1 MSTDLNANDFLKYNF
16 TDLKD
21 YSDFFPPQ
29 NRREFMRRFG
39 GGIVIFM
46 ALTDFLSAQ
55 AQEEVRTR
63 GRRGGMPTDFN
74 AFLKIGEDGRITCL
88 TGKIEM
94 GQGIMTSLPQMLAE
108 ELDAPL
114 DTVDIVLG
122 DTDVCPWDMGTFG
135 SMSTRGFGPPMR
147 AAAAEARAVLLE
159 LAADQFK
166 VPVSQLTVKDAVI
179 TDSQNKDHR
188 VTYAQLAKGQKIE
201 RHLQSRPSVKN
212 PADFKVV
219 GKSAL
224 RRDGKDK
231 VTGKAHY
238 AGDVRLPGMLYA
250 KLLRPPAHDAK
261 LKSVDTAAA
270 EKIPGIKVVHDGDF
284 VAVLHE
290 FPDVAANAIQ
300 EVKAEFD
307 VPEAKWDDK
316 TVFDHL
322 LSVAPRADVR
332 ASGGDLE
339 EGKKLAVKKV
349 ETTYLNSY
357 VSHAPME
364 THTAFANI
372 EGDKITVW
380 ASTQNPFGARTDIA
394 RAIGFS
400 EEKVRVITPFV
411 GGGFGGKTR
420 NLQAVEAARLAKAT
434 GKPVQVMW
442 SREEEFF
449 YDTFRPAAIVKINS
463 GVDDAGKMAFWDYDV
478 YFAGER
484 GAPQFY
490 TVPNHRTA
498 SRGSGFGGP
507 ASAHPFATGAWRA
520 PGNNTNT
527 FARESHMELLAGA
540 AGMDP
545 VEFRLKNL
553 SNPRMIRVL
562 KAAAEKFGWTPAKFP
577 SKRGLGVACGF
588 DAETYV
594 AAIAEVSVDAK
605 EGSVQVKRVVCAQD
619 MGVVINP
626 EGAKMQMEGCITMGL
641 GYCLTEEVHFNGGKV
656 LDTNFDSY
664 DLPRFSWLPKIETVI
679 IENNENPAS
688 GGGEPAII
696 LMGALVAN
704 AIHDATGVRLLQLP
718 MTPERVKAALQKV

>member
-1 MSTDLNANDFLKYNF
+1 
-16 TDLKD
+16 
-21 YSDFFPPQ
+21 
-29 NRREFMRRFG
+29 
-39 GGIVIFM
+39 
-46 ALTDFLSAQ
+46 
-55 AQEEVRTR
+55 
-63 GRRGGMPTDFN
+63 
-74 AFLKIGEDGRITCL
+74 
-88 TGKIEM
+88 
-94 GQGIMTSLPQMLAE
+94 
-108 ELDAPL
+108 
-114 DTVDIVLG
+114 
-122 DTDVCPWDMGTFG
+122 
-135 SMSTRGFGPPMR
+135 
-147 AAAAEARAVLLE
+147 
-159 LAADQFK
+159 
-166 VPVSQLTVKDAVI
+166 
-179 TDSQNKDHR
+179 
-188 VTYAQLAKGQKIE
+188 
-201 RHLQSRPSVKN
+201 
-212 PADFKVV
+212 
-219 GKSAL
+219 
-224 RRDGKDK
+224 
-231 VTGKAHY
+231 
-238 AGDVRLPGMLYA
+238 
-250 KLLRPPAHDAK
+250 
-261 LKSVDTAAA
+261 
-270 EKIPGIKVVHDGDF
+270 
-284 VAVLHE
+284 
-290 FPDVAANAIQ
+290 
-300 EVKAEFD
+300 
-307 VPEAKWDDK
+307 
-316 TVFDHL
+316 
-322 LSVAPRADVR
+322 
-332 ASGGDLE
+332 
-339 EGKKLAVKKV
+339 VKKV

-463 GVDDAGKMAFWDYDV
+463 GVDDAGKMAFWDYEV

-484 GAPQFY
+484 GASQFY

-562 KAAAEKFGWTPAKFP
+562 KAAADKFGWTPAKFP

-605 EGSVQVKRVVCAQD
+605 EGAVQVKRVVCAQD

-626 EGAKMQMEGCITMGL
+626 EGAKLQMEGCITMGL
-641 GYCLTEEVHFNGGKV
+641 GYVLTEEVHFNGGKV

-704 AIHDATGVRLLQLP
+704 AVHDATGARLLQLP

>member
-1 MSTDLNANDFLKYNF
+1 
-16 TDLKD
+16 
-21 YSDFFPPQ
+21 
-29 NRREFMRRFG
+29 
-39 GGIVIFM
+39 
-46 ALTDFLSAQ
+46 
-55 AQEEVRTR
+55 
-63 GRRGGMPTDFN
+63 
-74 AFLKIGEDGRITCL
+74 
-88 TGKIEM
+88 
-94 GQGIMTSLPQMLAE
+94 
-108 ELDAPL
+108 
-114 DTVDIVLG
+114 
-122 DTDVCPWDMGTFG
+122 
-135 SMSTRGFGPPMR
+135 
-147 AAAAEARAVLLE
+147 
-159 LAADQFK
+159 
-166 VPVSQLTVKDAVI
+166 
-179 TDSQNKDHR
+179 
-188 VTYAQLAKGQKIE
+188 
-201 RHLQSRPSVKN
+201 
-212 PADFKVV
+212 
-219 GKSAL
+219 
-224 RRDGKDK
+224 
-231 VTGKAHY
+231 
-238 AGDVRLPGMLYA
+238 
-250 KLLRPPAHDAK
+250 
-261 LKSVDTAAA
+261 
-270 EKIPGIKVVHDGDF
+270 
-284 VAVLHE
+284 
-290 FPDVAANAIQ
+290 
-300 EVKAEFD
+300 
-307 VPEAKWDDK
+307 
-316 TVFDHL
+316 
-322 LSVAPRADVR
+322 
-332 ASGGDLE
+332 
-339 EGKKLAVKKV
+339 
-349 ETTYLNSY
+349 
-357 VSHAPME
+357 
-364 THTAFANI
+364 
-372 EGDKITVW
+372 
-380 ASTQNPFGARTDIA
+380 
-394 RAIGFS
+394 
-400 EEKVRVITPFV
+400 
-411 GGGFGGKTR
+411 
-420 NLQAVEAARLAKAT
+420 
-434 GKPVQVMW
+434 MW

-626 EGAKMQMEGCITMGL
+626 EGAKLQMEGCITMGL